1 MDQCVAMT
9 PTDGNTGY
17 LVRSMPVGRTPI
29 NQILLNAGRTKL
41 SLAMGGLFSAGHPYH
56 PVITERSY
64 VVLRTLLNPK
74 KRSVSRKSRVATD
87 QLCEISLRLSRQ
99 PGREPL
105 DLLGYVATD
114 AKGFRCEQ
122 IAIGFRRGSVT

>member
-1 MDQCVAMT
+1 MT

-56 PVITERSY
+56 PVITQRTY

-74 KRSVSRKSRVATD
+74 KRPVSRKSGIATD
-87 QLCEISLRLSRQ
+87 QLCEIALRLPRQ
-99 PGREPL
+99 SVGEPL
-105 DLLGYVATD
+105 DLLGYDATN
-114 AKGFRCEQ
+114 ARVSM
-122 IAIGFRRGSVT
+122 RTNRGRFLSRFYSTDSDSG